1 MSRSFKKTPVR
12 TMLMKMSQHPGKKA
26 ASRRFRRIVKMCLQ
40 EGKEVLP
47 VRSIEITNPYDLGGD
62 GKVYRPD
69 DLNWRRK

>member
-1 MSRSFKKTPVR
+1 MSRSYKKTPVR
-12 TMLMKMSQHPGKKA
+12 TMLMRMSQHPGKKA
-26 ASRRFRRIVKMCLQ
+26 ASRRFRRVAKMRLQ

-47 VRSIEITNPYDLGGD
+47 EKSTEITDTYDLGGD